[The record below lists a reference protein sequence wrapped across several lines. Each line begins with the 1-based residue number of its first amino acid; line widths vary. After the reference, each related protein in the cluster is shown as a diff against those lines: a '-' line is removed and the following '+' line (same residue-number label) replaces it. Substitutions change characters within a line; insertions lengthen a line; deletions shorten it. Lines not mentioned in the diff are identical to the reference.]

1 VQGTARDLLAGAII
15 RAEARGWSVVFHCH
29 DEIVIEAAEGSVS
42 EQEVLALLLEPPAWA
57 TGLPLGGKMHS
68 GPFYLE
74 APETA
79 EPPAPKTEQEIVER
93 AVDVFVAATAPNP
106 AIARSA
112 DEDFLA
118 TLGDTLAPLTDF
130 VALPMDAG
138 GRVSCPFHNDP
149 QPSCKVYSDHFYCYG
164 CGERGD
170 RIDWLTRV
178 EGMTRTEAI
187 AALQDWSGPASS
199 EQRHDTSERVAFAL
213 RLWSAALP
221 LAGTLGERYLG
232 ETRGIDVT
240 QLPPTIHEALR
251 FHPSCPFGARARH
264 PCIVALM
271 RDPQTDVP
279 VGIHRIGLTQV
290 NDKVSKLDRMAL
302 GRMGVV
308 KLWPAGGQL
317 VVGEGIETTLAAA
330 TRISYRGA
338 ALTPAWSAVARGGL
352 GWLPVLPDVRR
363 LILLVDHDENGEGQK
378 AAERCRQ
385 VWRAM
390 GRNVVPLVP
399 KQVGW
404 DFNDVVLGRRA

>member
-1 VQGTARDLLAGAII
+1 
-15 RAEARGWSVVFHCH
+15 
-29 DEIVIEAAEGSVS
+29 
-42 EQEVLALLLEPPAWA
+42 
-57 TGLPLGGKMHS
+57 
-68 GPFYLE
+68 
-74 APETA
+74 
-79 EPPAPKTEQEIVER
+79 
-93 AVDVFVAATAPNP
+93 
-106 AIARSA
+106 
-112 DEDFLA
+112 
-118 TLGDTLAPLTDF
+118 
-130 VALPMDAG
+130 MDAG

-251 FHPSCPFGARARH
+251 FHPRCPFGARARH

-308 KLWPAGGQL
+308 KLWPAGDQL

-338 ALTPAWSAVARGGL
+338 ALTPAWSAVAKGGL
-352 GWLPVLPDVRR
+352 GWLPVLPNVQR
-363 LILLVDHDENGEGQK
+363 LILLVDHDANGEGQK

-399 KQVGW
+399 KQAGW
-404 DFNDVVLGRRA
+404 DFNDVVLERRV